1 MTEPH
6 ASATTTPVLRSLT
19 HWQRVSPIALL
30 YFALRLIK
38 AVFGN
43 LAYLAPTLLV
53 FYQGIKRQPGYFA
66 LGLLALIGLLLLIA
80 LLRYLAFRFRVHA
93 DTVEIRSGVLRKT
106 QLNLPFSRIQNVRL
120 LQPLYYRP
128 TGHLCL
134 QLDTAGSRQQEAQLA
149 ALPKALATEL
159 QQAIYTSQRQQA
171 VHQAQAPAEPAP
183 AAETSMVTKSPAAAP
198 SQDEQLLCQRSVG
211 DLVLYGISNNR
222 VLLALGLA
230 APFYN
235 RLSNL
240 AGDLM
245 QRFGLDIA
253 HWFNPEQQ
261 SWFWLGLAVLTLTLM
276 IMLLITLFSIAA
288 AVLSYYGFTLTRSEK
303 RYIRRSGLFTRH
315 EISMRPSRLQ
325 WLQLQQDW
333 LDKLFG
339 RCNLYYEQV
348 QSMPMAAAQGH
359 AGHGKIMVPAL
370 QPEQAG
376 ALMTEAMPDQNVSG
390 TAFSAVNWRFLLPS
404 LLLFWLP
411 ALGFSQWALR
421 PDDALLANLLLP
433 LFALL
438 LGLLLLRWR
447 RFGYAVDE
455 HYFYLRRGVIGVDYY
470 CLPLYKLQQLSRQQ
484 HWLMR
489 RAGLMHLQLV
499 FASGS
504 LTVPYMPAPDADKIA
519 NTFLYHSQSSG
530 KGWM

>member
-1 MTEPH
+1 MTEP
-6 ASATTTPVLRSLT
+6 SANPVRPEAQLQSLT

-30 YFALRLIK
+30 YFAFRLFK
-38 AVFGN
+38 GVFGN
-43 LAYLAPTLLV
+43 LAYLAPALLV
-53 FYQGIKRQPGYFA
+53 FYQGIKREPGYFA
-66 LGLLALIGLLLLIA
+66 LGLLLLMTALLLIA
-80 LLRYLAFRFRVHA
+80 LLRYLAFRFRVHG

-128 TGHLCL
+128 SGHLCL
-134 QLDTAGSRQQEAQLA
+134 QLDTAGSRQQEARLA
-149 ALPKALATEL
+149 ALPNALATEL
-159 QQAIYTSQRQQA
+159 QQAIYATQRQQGA
-171 VHQAQAPAEPAP
+171 STENTSTVVPASEPDTTVGHSVATDQP
-183 AAETSMVTKSPAAAP
+183 E
-198 SQDEQLLCQRSVG
+198 EQLLCQRSVG

-222 VLLALGLA
+222 LLLALGLA

-235 RLSNL
+235 RITELVSEL
-240 AGDLM
+240 L
-245 QRFGLDIA
+245 RRLGLDVA

-261 SWFWLGLAVLTLTLM
+261 SWFWLGLAVLALTLM

-288 AVLSYYGFTLTRSEK
+288 SVLSYYGFRLTRSEK

-333 LDKLFG
+333 LDKVFG
-339 RCNLYYEQV
+339 RCNLHYEQV
-348 QSMPMAAAQGH
+348 QSTPMAAAQGH
-359 AGHGKIMVPAL
+359 ASQGKIMVPSLPPA
-370 QPEQAG
+370 QAA
-376 ALMTEAMPDQNVSG
+376 ALMTEAMPGQNSAGITFSG
-390 TAFSAVNWRFLLPS
+390 VNWRFLLPS
-404 LLLFWLP
+404 VLLFWLP
-411 ALGFSQWALR
+411 ALAFSQWALQ

-433 LFALL
+433 VFVLL

-447 RFGYAVDE
+447 RFGYAMDE
-455 HYFYLRRGVIGVDYY
+455 QYFYLRRGVIGVDYY

-504 LTVPYMPAPDADKIA
+504 LTVPYMTAQDADKIA
-519 NTFLYHSQSSG
+519 NTLLYHTQSSG